1 MKMARQVAPA
11 LLREWPLLMNVA
23 TTALFLV
30 FGRQLLADLTYPLR
44 FAFVLTW
51 LLITIVSSVFA
62 VVRHAESLAAR
73 LTQPLG
79 TLVLTLSITGIEVM
93 IIVATM

>member
-30 FGRQLLADLTYPLR
+30 FGHQLLADLTYPLR
-44 FAFVLTW
+44 FAFVLT
-51 LLITIVSSVFA
+51 
-62 VVRHAESLAAR
+62 
-73 LTQPLG
+73 
-79 TLVLTLSITGIEVM
+79 
-93 IIVATM
+93 